1 MRVSQ
6 IPPVGACRRNTT
18 NGILATARESFR
30 EQVHINTWMSFVLTT
45 GKHSKDLDTILS
57 TWTIITAHNAVSL
70 GSDGSATR
78 KVETMRCHAQENYE
92 KDLKAVQELEGHL
105 GISCCWVPEDEEW
118 QAAAQLVA
126 NRKYQRALDN
136 LEQLVVSWIFELS
149 KMNQSGTGKC
159 ILLEL
164 TLH

>member
-105 GISCCWVPEDEEW
+105 GISRCWVPEDEEW
-118 QAAAQLVA
+118 QAAARLVA
-126 NRKYQRALDN
+126 N
-136 LEQLVVSWIFELS
+136 
-149 KMNQSGTGKC
+149 
-159 ILLEL
+159 
-164 TLH
+164 